1 MINVRTSFF
10 ITNFFSLPCNDV
22 AISVLSVGAVLITLS
37 GVYVMRSKRHSVFKL
52 IKGLFNPIS
61 SSFFELTLLVF
72 DISGDVLAFVL
83 VVRKDENI
91 GDAFKITYGGFVAFA
106 LGISLIAIVVS
117 IARIR
122 HELGLIK
129 KKPDQT
135 NNEDFDNQVK
145 TFRTASS
152 SAFKDSMS
160 YPAKEFSGAIEIAN
174 TTGGEVPQELSTSD
188 TQGDSPVE
196 EEEKIDTIEVG
207 SPVEVD
213 EKFMDEEKE
222 PKKLL
227 RRRSSLS
234 DFVIGLNKDDGKN
247 EEEKKL
253 EFAEA
258 FTNLLLLLFEDFP
271 VSREK
276 LCLCFLL

>member
-1 MINVRTSFF
+1 MHAI
-10 ITNFFSLPCNDV
+10 

-37 GVYVMRSKRHSVFKL
+37 GVYVMRSKRHSVFKF

-61 SSFFELTLLVF
+61 SAFFELTMLVF

-91 GDAFKITYGGFVAFA
+91 SDAFKITYGGFVAFA

-122 HELGLIK
+122 RELGLVK
-129 KKPDQT
+129 KKPDQS
-135 NNEDFDNQVK
+135 NNEDFDNQIK
-145 TFRTASS
+145 TFHTASS
-152 SAFKDSMS
+152 STFKDSRRS
-160 YPAKEFSGAIEIAN
+160 TIESAN
-174 TTGGEVPQELSTSD
+174 TTGGDAPQELSTSD

-207 SPVEVD
+207 SPVEMD
-213 EKFMDEEKE
+213 DKFTDDKFMGDEKE

-227 RRRSSLS
+227 RKKSSLS

-253 EFAEA
+253 VFAEA
-258 FTNLLLLLFEDFP
+258 FTNLLSLLFEDFP
-271 VSREK
+271 VSRVND
-276 LCLCFLL
+276 CVFCFLL